1 MILVRAGKSFGT
13 CGVVVGLVLSIAQF
27 SAYASTP
34 SAALCGRA
42 TVLPDGWVTATPES
56 VGFEARQLCAIGDA
70 VRHGRLW
77 NLHGAVVV
85 RRGRLVFEQYF
96 SGPDERW
103 GSPVGNVTFG
113 PETLHDVRSI
123 TKSIVSL
130 LYGIAHAQGQ
140 VGSLD
145 RPLLDAFPEFADLRT
160 EPARMRILV
169 KHALTMTMGTE
180 WNEDLPYTDPQNG
193 ERQME
198 AAADRYRFVLD
209 RLLVAAPGE
218 RWNYN
223 GGATAVIAK
232 LVSRGTGRPLLDF
245 AQERLFAPL
254 GITDV
259 EWFTDRKG
267 ELKAASGLR
276 LRPRDLAKIGQL
288 VLQRGRWG
296 EQEVIPGRWL
306 QEATTAQAQTDRFRR
321 YGYQWWLG
329 GSPFG
334 DAEMPWVAGFGLGG
348 QRLFIVP
355 ELELVVV
362 VTAGNYNNP
371 EQGRLP
377 LAILNQF
384 VLPALVGAPRE

>member
-1 MILVRAGKSFGT
+1 MIPVRAGKAFVT
-13 CGVVVGLVLSIAQF
+13 CAVVVGFVVSNAQF
-27 SAYASTP
+27 SAHASTLA
-34 SAALCGRA
+34 AALCGSA
-42 TVLPDGWVTATPES
+42 AVLPDGWATATPES
-56 VGFEARQLCAIGDA
+56 VGFESRQLCAIGNA
-70 VRHGRLW
+70 VRHGRLR
-77 NLHGAVVV
+77 NLHGVVVV

-96 SGPDERW
+96 SGRDEHW
-103 GSPVGNVTFG
+103 GSPVGDVTFG
-113 PETLHDVRSI
+113 PETLHDLRSI

-130 LYGIAHAQGQ
+130 LYGIAHAQGT
-140 VGSLD
+140 VGSVD
-145 RPLLDAFPEFADLRT
+145 RPVLDAFPEFADLRT
-160 EPARMRILV
+160 EPARMQILV

-180 WNEDLPYTDPQNG
+180 WNEDLPYSDRRNG

-209 RLLVAAPGE
+209 RPLVATPGE

-245 AQERLFAPL
+245 AQEHLFAPL

-259 EWFTDRKG
+259 DWITDLKD
-267 ELKAASGLR
+267 EPKAASGLR
-276 LRPRDLAKIGQL
+276 MRPRDLAKIGQL

-296 EQEVIPGRWL
+296 AQEVIPDRWL
-306 QEATTAQAQTDRFRR
+306 QEATTAQAQPDPLRR

-334 DAEMPWVAGFGLGG
+334 DAQTPWVAGFGLGG
-348 QRLFIVP
+348 QRLYIVP
-355 ELELVVV
+355 ELALVVV
-362 VTAGNYNNP
+362 VTAGNYNKP
-371 EQGRLP
+371 GQGRLP
-377 LAILNQF
+377 LAILDQF

>member
-1 MILVRAGKSFGT
+1 MIPVRAGNAFVT
-13 CGVVVGLVLSIAQF
+13 CGVVIGLVLSMAPF

-34 SAALCGRA
+34 SAARCGSA
-42 TVLPDGWVTATPES
+42 AVLPDGWVTATPES
-56 VGFEARQLCAIGDA
+56 VGFESRQLCAISDA
-70 VRHGRLW
+70 VRHGRLR
-77 NLHGAVVV
+77 NLHGVVVV
-85 RRGRLVFEQYF
+85 RQGRLVFEQYF
-96 SGPDERW
+96 TGPDEHW
-103 GSPVGNVTFG
+103 GSPVGDVTFG

-130 LYGIAHAQGQ
+130 LYGIAQGQ
-140 VGSLD
+140 GTVGSVD
-145 RPLLDAFPEFADLRT
+145 RPVLDAFPEFADLRT
-160 EPARMRILV
+160 DPARMRILV

-180 WNEDLPYTDPQNG
+180 WNEDLPYSDRRNG

-209 RLLVAAPGE
+209 RPLVAAPGE

-245 AQERLFAPL
+245 AQEHLFTPL
-254 GITDV
+254 GISDVDWITDLKD
-259 EWFTDRKG
+259 EP
-267 ELKAASGLR
+267 KAASGLR

-296 EQEVIPGRWL
+296 EQEVIPDRWL
-306 QEATTAQAQTDRFRR
+306 QEATTAQAQPDQFRR

-334 DAEMPWVAGFGLGG
+334 DVQTPWVAGFGLGG
-348 QRLFIVP
+348 QRLYIVP

-362 VTAGNYNNP
+362 VTAGNYDKP
-371 EQGRLP
+371 GQGRLP
-377 LAILNQF
+377 LAILDQF
-384 VLPALVGAPRE
+384 VLPALVGAPRD